1 MLRKTWV
8 NRFTRQL
15 KPDPWQVRQEAQDR
29 SQKMVLEHGTVFKM
43 YNLPREQ
50 QHLVCSLH

>member
-29 SQKMVLEHGTVFKM
+29 SQKNGIRTRDSF
-43 YNLPREQ
+43 
-50 QHLVCSLH
+50 